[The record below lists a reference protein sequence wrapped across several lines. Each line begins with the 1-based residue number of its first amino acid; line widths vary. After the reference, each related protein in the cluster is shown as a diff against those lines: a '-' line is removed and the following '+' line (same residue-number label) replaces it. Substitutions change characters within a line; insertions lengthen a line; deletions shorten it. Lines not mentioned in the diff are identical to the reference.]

1 MLKPFD
7 AEWNSLLSLASDFV
21 IDENVA
27 NSLLSTERSGADQF
41 QDFVKSNLTVD
52 EPDISQTIKK
62 NKLPSIQCT
71 KAD

>member
-7 AEWNSLLSLASDFV
+7 AERNSLLSLASDSV

-27 NSLLSTERSGADQF
+27 NSLLSTERSGKDQF
-41 QDFVKSNLTVD
+41 QDFVESNLTVD
-52 EPDISQTIKK
+52 KPDISQKIKK

-71 KAD
+71 KTD